1 MNQGKQN
8 SNLSEVNTN
17 LSQLPKVNIQKVS
30 YLSALKTAD
39 KPVQTK
45 PTVTNNISSYSK
57 NNIKPLKI
65 VSQDGRPTFFHNND
79 PDKPIRAGGILFYK
93 KTKEGIEFL
102 MFYCNWKN
110 SNNKFEDI
118 GGKTDASDSSI
129 EATIAREIEEETN
142 KKITKKTVLDIIS
155 KSTPIYSGKKTKYLS
170 YIIEAP
176 PEINKLT
183 KLDFGD
189 VEEHTK
195 WERTITWVK
204 KYEILPFNPSGTINL
219 SERIYENNTP
229 FFDKLK
235 SIN

>member
-1 MNQGKQN
+1 MNQQIQPIQSTQQEEN
-8 SNLSEVNTN
+8 NVFEINNIPIHVN
-17 LSQLPKVNIQKVS
+17 K
-30 YLSALKTAD
+30 
-39 KPVQTK
+39 
-45 PTVTNNISSYSK
+45 TNNYVDITPILNFVDKTFSK
-57 NNIKPLKI
+57 WVL
-65 VSQDGRPTFFHNND
+65 R
-79 PDKPIRAGGILFYK
+79 
-93 KTKEGIEFL
+93 
-102 MFYCNWKN
+102 
-110 SNNKFEDI
+110 
-118 GGKTDASDSSI
+118 
-129 EATIAREIEEETN
+129 EETN